1 MAEITLDKSK
11 TALLMADFSA
21 GNMAQNPIVHER
33 QTFERAGEVL
43 AAARH
48 AGIFVTYC
56 ISHFRPGYPEI
67 PAQHNPRSPMRAAG
81 AVLPADP
88 AMLIHPSVTP
98 REGEPVIAK
107 HRTSAFSGSAF
118 DTILRSQ
125 GIETIILMGHA
136 TSGVIL
142 STVRLAADLDYHLI
156 VEEEGASSTPTH
168 ETGILMADI
177 IPYAGSHDT
186 RLGRESSWPLAPAGA
201 QVFRPL
207 RVKGL
212 FCALAGRAA
221 FLFRRN
227 SGGGWVRRPGP

>member
-1 MAEITLDKSK
+1 MAEITLDKST

-43 AAARH
+43 AAARQ

-67 PAQHNPRSPMRAAG
+67 PAQHNLRSPMRATGSAAG
-81 AVLPADP
+81 GPRPADP
-88 AMLIHPSVTP
+88 PLGRAQG
-98 REGEPVIAK
+98 GEPVIAK

-118 DTILRSQ
+118 DTILRAQ

-142 STVRLAADLDYHLI
+142 STVQLAADLDYHVI
-156 VEEEGASSTPTH
+156 VVEDGAPTGTLTSTP
-168 ETGILMADI
+168 
-177 IPYAGSHDT
+177 S
-186 RLGRESSWPLAPAGA
+186 
-201 QVFRPL
+201 
-207 RVKGL
+207 
-212 FCALAGRAA
+212 
-221 FLFRRN
+221 
-227 SGGGWVRRPGP
+227 

>member
-1 MAEITLDKSK
+1 MAEINLDKNK

-48 AGIFVTYC
+48 AGIFVIYC

-88 AMLIHPSVTP
+88 ALLIHPSVAP

-118 DTILRSQ
+118 ETGSVANIAQGAMQGQLPLSGWELSSQ
-125 GIETIILMGHA
+125 GVEQFGRSEVLV
-136 TSGVIL
+136 SGL
-142 STVRLAADLDYHLI
+142 H
-156 VEEEGASSTPTH
+156 
-168 ETGILMADI
+168 
-177 IPYAGSHDT
+177 
-186 RLGRESSWPLAPAGA
+186 
-201 QVFRPL
+201 
-207 RVKGL
+207 
-212 FCALAGRAA
+212 
-221 FLFRRN
+221 
-227 SGGGWVRRPGP
+227 

>member
-1 MAEITLDKSK
+1 MAEITLDKGT

-21 GNMAQNPIVHER
+21 GNMAQNPLVHER

-43 AAARH
+43 TAARQ

-56 ISHFRPGYPEI
+56 MAHFRPSYPEI
-67 PAQHNPRSPMRAAG
+67 PAQHNPRSPMWAPG

-88 AMLIHPSVTP
+88 ALLIHPSVAP

-118 DTILRSQ
+118 EAILRSQ

-142 STVRLAADLDYHLI
+142 STVRLAADLDYHVI
-156 VEEEGASSTPTH
+156 VVEDGC
-168 ETGILMADI
+168 ADRD
-177 IPYAGSHDT
+177 PEVHQL
-186 RLGRESSWPLAPAGA
+186 LGYDVVVNKQKVQAYRAP
-201 QVFRPL
+201 
-207 RVKGL
+207 
-212 FCALAGRAA
+212 
-221 FLFRRN
+221 
-227 SGGGWVRRPGP
+227 

>member
-21 GNMAQNPIVHER
+21 GNMAQNPIVTER
-33 QTFERAGEVL
+33 QTFERAGAVL

-48 AGIFVTYC
+48 AGIFVTYG

-67 PAQHNPRSPMRAAG
+67 PAQNNPRSPMRASG

-88 AMLIHPSVTP
+88 ARLIHPSVKP

-107 HRTSAFSGSAF
+107 HRTSAFSGSSF
-118 DTILRSQ
+118 ETILRSQ
-125 GIETIILMGHA
+125 DIETIILMGHA

-156 VEEEGASSTPTH
+156 VVEDGCADRDPEVH
-168 ETGILMADI
+168 NLLM
-177 IPYAGSHDT
+177 
-186 RLGRESSWPLAPAGA
+186 EK
-201 QVFRPL
+201 VFPRQAT
-207 RVKGL
+207 VVSAAEMVA
-212 FCALAGRAA
+212 ALAA
-221 FLFRRN
+221 
-227 SGGGWVRRPGP
+227 

>member
-1 MAEITLDKSK
+1 MAEMKLDKSK

-43 AAARH
+43 AAARR
-48 AGIFVTYC
+48 AGIFITYC

-88 AMLIHPSVTP
+88 AMLIHPSVKP

-125 GIETIILMGHA
+125 AIETIILMGHA

-156 VEEEGASSTPTH
+156 VVEDGCADRDQDVH
-168 ETGILMADI
+168 KLLMEKVFPRQATVVS
-177 IPYAGSHDT
+177 AAA
-186 RLGRESSWPLAPAGA
+186 LVAALA
-201 QVFRPL
+201 QVE
-207 RVKGL
+207 
-212 FCALAGRAA
+212 GR
-221 FLFRRN
+221 
-227 SGGGWVRRPGP
+227 

>member
-48 AGIFVTYC
+48 AGIFVIYC

-81 AVLPADP
+81 AVLPADL
-88 AMLIHPSVTP
+88 ALLIHPSVQP
-98 REGEPVIAK
+98 RQGEPVIAK

-118 DTILRSQ
+118 EMILRAHN
-125 GIETIILMGHA
+125 IETLILMGHA

-142 STVRLAADLDYHLI
+142 STVRLAADLDYQLI
-156 VEEEGASSTPTH
+156 VVEDGCADRDPEVHRVLMEKVFPRQATVVSS
-168 ETGILMADI
+168 
-177 IPYAGSHDT
+177 
-186 RLGRESSWPLAPAGA
+186 REMV
-201 QVFRPL
+201 Q
-207 RVKGL
+207 
-212 FCALAGRAA
+212 ALSA
-221 FLFRRN
+221 L
-227 SGGGWVRRPGP
+227 